1 MIDQKRLDMILRPE
15 MTIAFFMVLSLVG
28 GTIMSPYFLDL
39 RYLLDSTTIYAE
51 LGLIAIVF
59 SLLMISGEID
69 LSVAAIM
76 TLSACITARLFESGI
91 PMALLIPAAL
101 VIGGCLGGINGYIV
115 TKTNLP
121 SLIVT
126 LGTMS
131 LYRGLAQVLIGDTS
145 VAGFPS
151 WFIGI
156 DTRTTLGILPIPLFL
171 LILIAIV
178 AEFIL
183 HRTFLGRK
191 IIAIGLNPNAA
202 EYSLVHV
209 KKHKIQLFVSVGVAC
224 ALAGLLS
231 MSRLH
236 LAKYNIGIG
245 GELDIITMVLLGGTA
260 FEGGRGSAIGTA
272 GAFLIIVFVRT
283 AMMLQNMTNHAQMA
297 VIGGL
302 LIIVLMLSSLI
313 ERLRNTYC

>member
-1 MIDQKRLDMILRPE
+1 MMNQKRLEMILRPE
-15 MTIAFFMVLSLVG
+15 MTIALFMVLSLVI

-39 RYLLDSTTIYAE
+39 WYLLNSTTIYAE
-51 LGLIAIVF
+51 LGIIAIVF

-69 LSVAAIM
+69 LSVASIM
-76 TLSACITARLFESGI
+76 TLSACITARLYAGGL
-91 PMALLIPAAL
+91 PMGLLIPVSL
-101 VIGGCLGGINGYIV
+101 VIGGVLGGINGYIV
-115 TKTNLP
+115 TSTNLP

-145 VAGFPS
+145 VSGFPS

-156 DTRTTLGILPIPLFL
+156 DTRSILAIIPIPLFL
-171 LILIAIV
+171 LLLIALC
-178 AEFIL
+178 AEFLL

-191 IIAIGLNPNAA
+191 IIAIGLNPKAA

-209 KKHKIQLFVSVGVAC
+209 KKHKIQLFISVGIAC
-224 ALAGLLS
+224 AVAGLLS

>member
-15 MTIAFFMVLSLVG
+15 TTIAFFMVLSLII

-76 TLSACITARLFESGI
+76 TLSACITARLFEMGI
-91 PMALLIPAAL
+91 PMWLLILFAL

-145 VAGFPS
+145 VSGFPS

-156 DTRTTLGILPIPLFL
+156 DTRTILGILPVPLFL
-171 LILIAIV
+171 LILIAII

-231 MSRLH
+231 MSRLY

-313 ERLRNTYC
+313 ERLRNTYF